1 MARPVI
7 GPPRG
12 LLRAPAAEGAIEH
25 ERRAPSPR
33 LAPFVEHHW
42 TVVWRGVDVPV
53 VREVLPHPSVHI
65 AFERGRSGIAGVPEG
80 RFVRTLEG
88 EGWVLGVKM
97 RPGGFRPF
105 VDHSIA
111 RLKNRVVPIDAVF
124 GEGTT
129 ERTLER
135 MRAATSFAAR
145 VEIVEAL
152 LEARLPEVDP
162 RAVLAADIVRRVL
175 EDASLQRVADVAA
188 AFGLSPRALQRLF
201 TEYVG
206 VSPKW
211 VILRY
216 RLHEAL
222 ERMHAGQKVDHAALA
237 AELGFTDQA
246 HFIRAFK
253 ALVGRPPAAY
263 ERSTTR
269 DEAKR

>member
-1 MARPVI
+1 MVRPAV
-7 GPPRG
+7 PAPRG
-12 LLRAPAAEGAIEH
+12 LLKTPVGDGVVEH
-25 ERRAPSPR
+25 ARRAPSLR

-42 TVVWRGVDVPV
+42 TVVWRGVDVPI
-53 VREVLPHPSVHI
+53 VREVLPHPSVHV

-80 RFVRTLEG
+80 RFTRTLEG
-88 EGWVLGVKM
+88 DGWVLGVKM
-97 RPGGFRPF
+97 KPGGFRPF

-111 RLKNRVVPIDAVF
+111 RLKNRVVPIDSVF

-129 ERTLER
+129 ERALER
-135 MRAATSFAAR
+135 MQDAPSFDAR
-145 VEIVEAL
+145 IEIAEAV

-162 RAVLAADIVRRVL
+162 RAVLAADIVRRIL
-175 EDASLQRVADVAA
+175 EDASLERVADVAI
-188 AFGLSPRALQRLF
+188 AFDLSPRSLQRLF

-222 ERMHAGQKVDHAALA
+222 ERMHAGEKVDHAALA
-237 AELGFTDQA
+237 TELGFTDQA
-246 HFIRAFK
+246 HFIHAFK

-263 ERSTTR
+263 ERATAR
-269 DEAKR
+269 DDPKR